1 MRYSNW
7 LKCGVVMATVLA
19 TPAMAS
25 TDAAQDTTQ
34 EQAAQVSDIVV
45 TAQRRE
51 QRLQEVPLAVSA
63 FSMESL
69 QDSKVESLTSL
80 DGKIPNVV
88 LAPVGAYPFASAFFI
103 RGLGFADVESSFEPS
118 VGVELDG
125 VYLSRNVGAVQ
136 DFFDVGGV
144 TILRGP
150 QGTLYGRNT
159 IGGVV
164 SVQSRRPTFDF
175 GARGQ
180 LTFGSNGRQELRAG
194 VEGGLIDDT
203 LAGKFSFLAKTYD
216 GYVKNFDGRDMG
228 AQDVMSMRGALLWT
242 PTANFDATLI
252 IDYTKDEGT
261 GPGTENASLP
271 GMILPGFGQPADA
284 DGDPFLTHIGDD
296 VFSNLE
302 ALGITLN
309 ANWDLGAVKL
319 TSITGYRSTDTN
331 VLSDFDST
339 PLAFMT
345 VHRDETHE
353 QFSQELRLSSTAEG
367 PLNYVVGAYYMTQEY
382 EIGTGQFGLV
392 FGAPD
397 PVTGAPAGSTIYT
410 NQKADSWAL
419 FGQADYEIIPNLT
432 LTAGGRYSKEEKTFT
447 TQPLFFPNA
456 RTFDASFDDFSPKF
470 GISYKWSDTLMT
482 FAQYSRGFRAGGF
495 NGRAGSFEAVGPYDS
510 ETVDS
515 FEIGVKSELLDRRLR
530 LNASVFT
537 SEYKDMQQSVQ
548 QLIPGTNINQTLVA
562 NVGSASITGFE
573 AEASALLTDALTL
586 TATVGYLDA
595 AFDEFTADLGD
606 GLGLIDRSNLPMTY
620 APEWSNSVTLNYKK
634 SYDFGQVTA
643 QASARYA
650 SDMYTSFNALNALSD
665 FAVRKANTIIDG
677 SVALELPDG
686 RWRVSLWGKNLTDEV
701 IINNTFG
708 VGPLLAAR
716 VYQPPREIGVDLS
729 FTF

>member
-7 LKCGVVMATVLA
+7 LKCGVVMAAALA

-25 TDAAQDTTQ
+25 TDAAQDATQ
-34 EQAAQVSDIVV
+34 DQAAAVADIVV

-69 QDSKVESLTSL
+69 EDGKVESLLNL
-80 DGKIPNVV
+80 DGKVPNVV
-88 LAPVGAYPFASAFFI
+88 LAPVGAYPFASAFYI
-103 RGLGFADVESSFEPS
+103 RGLGYADVESSFEPS

-136 DFFDVGGV
+136 DFFDVGGI

-164 SVQSRRPTFDF
+164 SVQSRRPSFDF

-194 VEGGLIDDT
+194 VEGALIEDK
-203 LAGKFSFLAKTYD
+203 LAGKFSLLAKTYD
-216 GYVKNFDGRDMG
+216 GYVKNEDGRDLG
-228 AQDVMSMRGALLWT
+228 AQDVLSMRGALTWQ
-242 PTANFDATLI
+242 PTDTFDATLI

-261 GPGTENASLP
+261 GAAFQNASLP
-271 GMILPGFGQPADA
+271 NMILPGYGQPADN
-284 DGDPFLTHIGDD
+284 DGDPFLAHIGDD
-296 VFSNLE
+296 IFSDLD

-319 TSITGYRSTDTN
+319 TSITGYRKTDTE
-331 VLSDFDST
+331 VLSDFDAT
-339 PLAFMT
+339 PIPFMT
-345 VHRDETHE
+345 VHRDETHD
-353 QFSQELRLSSTAEG
+353 QFSQELRLSSNTEG
-367 PLNYVVGAYYMTQEY
+367 KLTYVVGAYYMTQEY
-382 EIGTGQFGLV
+382 DIATGQYGLV
-392 FGAPD
+392 FGGP
-397 PVTGAPAGSTIYT
+397 TAGSTIYT
-410 NQKADSWAL
+410 QQKSDSWAL

-447 TQPLFFPNA
+447 TQPLFYPNA
-456 RTFDASFDDFSPKF
+456 KTFDASFDDFSPKL
-470 GISYKWSDTLMT
+470 GVSYKWSDTLMT
-482 FAQYSRGFRAGGF
+482 YAQYSRGFRAGGF

-515 FEIGVKSELLDRRLR
+515 FEIGVKSDLFNRRLR
-530 LNASVFT
+530 LNASIFT
-537 SEYKDMQQSVQ
+537 TDYKDMQQSVQ
-548 QLIPGTNINQTLVA
+548 QLIPGTLINQTLVA
-562 NVGSASITGFE
+562 NVGAATISGFE
-573 AEASALLTDALTL
+573 GEATVLLTDAFTV
-586 TATVGYLDA
+586 TASIGYLDA
-595 AFDEFTADLGD
+595 SYDDFMANLGD
-606 GLGLIDRSNLPMTY
+606 GLGVIDRTYLPMTY
-620 APEWSNSVTLNYKK
+620 APKWSNSVTFNYKQN
-634 SYDFGQVTA
+634 YEFGQVTA
-643 QASARYA
+643 QASVRHM
-650 SDMYTSFNALNALSD
+650 SDMFTSFNTLNATNDLTL
-665 FAVRKANTIIDG
+665 RKANTIVDG

-686 RWRVSLWGKNLTDEV
+686 RWRVSLWGKNLTDELV
-701 IINNTFG
+701 INNTFG
-708 VGPLLAAR
+708 VGALLASR